1 MTEAISP
8 NHITVATA
16 RRFSRLSKFLLIF
29 LILFGV
35 WLFLA
40 PFLARNLI
48 IEKPLDKADVILVL
62 GGSSTYIERTQ
73 KAAELFKKGAAPKIY
88 LTDDGEQAGWSKIE
102 KRNPPYFELARNS
115 LIAQGV
121 PPENIEILEP
131 QVTGTIYE
139 ARILSEKAKSAN
151 LKSVLIVTSA
161 YHTRRAFSTFQ
172 RIFTENNQQFI
183 QYILGIYLELFIEKK
198 IPIKEYSHGEKSYL
212 LQNEAAKPL
221 EIPPKIQS
229 LINEIGEKE
238 QKNEPNLL

>member
-1 MTEAISP
+1 MLKG
-8 NHITVATA
+8 
-16 RRFSRLSKFLLIF
+16 RLKKSLRLFVPLSLVLF
-29 LILFGV
+29 LI

-172 RIFTENNQQFI
+172 RIFTENNQLTE
-183 QYILGIYLELFIEKK
+183 LGVVSPPTGEQTPPPFSWWLSANGWNFVAG
-198 IPIKEYSHGEKSYL
+198 EYVKSFVYWVYY
-212 LQNEAAKPL
+212 
-221 EIPPKIQS
+221 
-229 LINEIGEKE
+229 
-238 QKNEPNLL
+238 

>member
-1 MTEAISP
+1 MLKG
-8 NHITVATA
+8 
-16 RRFSRLSKFLLIF
+16 RLKKSLRLFVPLSLVLF
-29 LILFGV
+29 LI

-172 RIFTENNQQFI
+172 RIFTENNQLTE
-183 QYILGIYLELFIEKK
+183 LGIVSPPTGEQTPPPFSWWLSANGWNFVAG
-198 IPIKEYSHGEKSYL
+198 EYVKSFVYWVYY
-212 LQNEAAKPL
+212 
-221 EIPPKIQS
+221 
-229 LINEIGEKE
+229 
-238 QKNEPNLL
+238 

>member
-172 RIFTENNQQFI
+172 RIFTENNQPTE
-183 QYILGIYLELFIEKK
+183 LGIVSPPTGEQTPPPFSWWLSANGWNFVAG
-198 IPIKEYSHGEKSYL
+198 EYVKSFVYWVYY
-212 LQNEAAKPL
+212 
-221 EIPPKIQS
+221 
-229 LINEIGEKE
+229 
-238 QKNEPNLL
+238 

>member
-1 MTEAISP
+1 MKKMLKG
-8 NHITVATA
+8 
-16 RRFSRLSKFLLIF
+16 RLKKSLRLFVPLSLVLF
-29 LILFGV
+29 LI

-172 RIFTENNQQFI
+172 RIFTENNQLTE
-183 QYILGIYLELFIEKK
+183 LGVVSPPTGEQTPPPFSWWLSANGWNFVAG
-198 IPIKEYSHGEKSYL
+198 EYVKSFVYWVYY
-212 LQNEAAKPL
+212 
-221 EIPPKIQS
+221 
-229 LINEIGEKE
+229 
-238 QKNEPNLL
+238 